1 MGELYRGECLCGA
14 VRWQVAAPLQCMAH
28 CHCTICRKHHGAVFA
43 TYVAAPLDGF
53 RYTAGEDQLERYQ
66 TSPGWYRPWCRTCGS
81 VAWTALPGQ
90 GMVAGPAGNL
100 VDDLPVRPEFHMFVR
115 SKVPWLDIND
125 GLPRHATFLPGMVE
139 NAPPDELPVPV
150 DAPEPPARSP
160 GCRGGSC
167 ACGRVAY
174 EYSGAP
180 LRMYN
185 CHCSRCRR
193 ARSAAHA
200 TNLFVPLEGF
210 RYSRGE
216 ELVREYRL
224 PEAQRFG
231 VAFCTACGSDVA
243 RRSPQIN
250 GVVIPAA
257 GLDDD
262 PGMAPQ
268 AHIFVGSRANW
279 YAITDPLPQFA
290 ELPG

>member
-1 MGELYRGECLCGA
+1 MADLYHGACLCGA
-14 VRWQVAAPLQCMAH
+14 VRWEVAGGLQFMHH
-28 CHCTICRKHHGAVFA
+28 CHCSLCRKHHGAVFA
-43 TYVAAPLDGF
+43 TYVAAPLDAF
-53 RYTAGEDQLERYQ
+53 RYTAGEDQLERFQ
-66 TSPGWYRPWCRTCGS
+66 SSPGWYRPWCRHCGS
-81 VAWTALPGQ
+81 VAWTVLPAMG
-90 GMVAGPAGNL
+90 VAAGPAGNFL
-100 VDDLPVRPEFHMFVR
+100 DDIPVRAESHMFIR
-115 SKVPWLDIND
+115 SKVPWLELHD
-125 GLPRHATFLPGMVE
+125 GLPQHATFLPGMAE
-139 NAPPDELPVPV
+139 NAPPGEPMEPVP
-150 DAPEPPARSP
+150 DAAVPARSP

-174 EYSGAP
+174 EFSGAP

-200 TNLFVPLEGF
+200 TNLFVPLDGF

-224 PEAQRFG
+224 PEAVRFG

-250 GVVIPAA
+250 GAVIPAG
-257 GLDDD
+257 GLDDE

-268 AHIFVGSRANW
+268 ANIFVGSRANW
-279 YAITDPLPQFA
+279 YAISDTLPQFT
-290 ELPG
+290 ELPQ

>member
-1 MGELYRGECLCGA
+1 MSERYHGACLCGV
-14 VRWQVAAPLQCMAH
+14 VRWEVAGGLQHMGH
-28 CHCTICRKHHGAVFA
+28 CHCTLCRKHHGAVFA
-43 TYVAAPLDGF
+43 TYVTAPLDAF
-53 RYTAGEDQLERYQ
+53 RYTAGEDQLERFQ
-66 TSPGWYRPWCRTCGS
+66 SSPGWYRPWCRHCGS
-81 VAWTALPGQ
+81 VAWSALPEMG
-90 GMVAGPAGNL
+90 VAAGPAGNFL
-100 VDDLPVRPEFHMFVR
+100 DDLPVRADFHMFVR
-115 SKVPWLDIND
+115 SKVPWLELHD
-125 GLPRHATFLPGMVE
+125 GLPQHATFLPGMATD
-139 NAPPDELPVPV
+139 APP
-150 DAPEPPARSP
+150 AEPPIPARSA

-174 EYSGAP
+174 EFAGAP
-180 LRMYN
+180 QRMYN

-200 TNLFVPLEGF
+200 TNLFVPLDGF

-216 ELVREYRL
+216 ELVREYQL
-224 PEAQRFG
+224 PGAVRFG

-243 RRSPQIN
+243 RLSPQIN
-250 GVVIPAA
+250 GAVIPAG

-279 YAITDPLPQFA
+279 YDITDRLPQFA

>member
-1 MGELYRGECLCGA
+1 MGECYRGECPCGA
-14 VRWQVAAPLQCMAH
+14 VRWQVAAPLQFMAH

-43 TYVAAPLDGF
+43 TYAAAPLDGF

-66 TSPGWYRPWCRTCGS
+66 SSPGWYRPWCRHCGS
-81 VAWTALPGQ
+81 VAWTQVPEHGVA
-90 GMVAGPAGNL
+90 AGPAGNL
-100 VDDLPVRPEFHMFVR
+100 VDDLPLKPGFHRFVR
-115 SKVPWLDIND
+115 SRVPWLDITD
-125 GLPRHATFLPGMVE
+125 GLPQHATVAPGMPE
-139 NAPPDELPVPV
+139 SDVPV
-150 DAPEPPARSP
+150 DPPPRSP

-167 ACGRVAY
+167 ACGWVDY

-200 TNLFVPLEGF
+200 TNWFVPLEGF

-243 RRSPQIN
+243 QRSPQIN
-250 GVVIPAA
+250 GAVIQAG

-268 AHIFVGSRANW
+268 AHIFTGSRANW
-279 YAITDPLPQFA
+279 YAITDALAQFA
-290 ELPG
+290 ELPS